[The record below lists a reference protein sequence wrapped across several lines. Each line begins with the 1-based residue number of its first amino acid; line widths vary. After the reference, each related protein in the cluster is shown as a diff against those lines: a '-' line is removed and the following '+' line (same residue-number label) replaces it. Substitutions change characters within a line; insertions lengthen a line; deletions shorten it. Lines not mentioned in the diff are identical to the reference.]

1 MENRYEFDLLNLK
14 EENPDTAEILHKAEE
29 ILENH
34 PLPFTAV
41 FMLKGKK
48 FVLGRK
54 EKQKVFIEPLAGISS
69 LLSSRAM
76 FTQLQKNT
84 LLRIRGLNHN
94 LRGPLSG
101 IRSRLELLT
110 RQLEESPE
118 TIQHDTVQIPA
129 SKIKDTFNKIL
140 QSADNLQK
148 QLSDFEQVLSWLNP
162 EQEVRML
169 LPMQVLETIREYL
182 ITDLFVKR
190 NIQIIFHPRPPV
202 RSITIHPTLFVE
214 PILRILDNA
223 VESLR
228 AQDGGTIHITISSSG
243 SDCILEIQN
252 NGSKIPD
259 KLIEISP
266 YEPGIGNHSEGLG
279 MGLSFSK
286 WLIETSGGELTLLQN
301 EESGVNFRLRYPR
314 RP

>member
-1 MENRYEFDLLNLK
+1 M
-14 EENPDTAEILHKAEE
+14 NPTEILRKAEE

-41 FMLKGKK
+41 FMSEGKK

-54 EKQKVFIEPLAGISS
+54 GKQKVFIEPLVGISS

-84 LLRIRGLNHN
+84 LTRVRGLNHN

-110 RQLEESPE
+110 RKLDESPE
-118 TIQHDTVQIPA
+118 TIQNDTVQIPA
-129 SKIKDTFNKIL
+129 SKIKDIFQKIL
-140 QSADNLQK
+140 QSADSLQK
-148 QLSDFEQVLSWLNP
+148 QLSDFEQVLSWLDP
-162 EQEVRML
+162 EQDTRIL
-169 LPMQVLETIREYL
+169 LPGQVLETIREYL
-182 ITDLFVKR
+182 LTDLFVKR
-190 NIQIIFHPRPPV
+190 NVQVILQPQPPV

-214 PILRILDNA
+214 PVLRILDNA

-228 AQDGGTIHITISSSG
+228 VQNGGTIHITVSSSG
-243 SDCILEIQN
+243 SDCILEIRN
-252 NGSKIPD
+252 DGPKLPEKI
-259 KLIEISP
+259 LETSP
-266 YEPGIGNHSEGLG
+266 YDPGVGSFNDGLG

-286 WLIETSGGELTLLQN
+286 WLIETSGGELTLLEN

>member
-1 MENRYEFDLLNLK
+1 MKNGYEFDLSKLEDKNM
-14 EENPDTAEILHKAEE
+14 NPAEILRKAEE

-41 FMLKGKK
+41 FMSEGKK

-54 EKQKVFIEPLAGISS
+54 EKQKVFIEPLVGISS

-84 LLRIRGLNHN
+84 LTRVRGLNHN

-110 RQLEESPE
+110 RELDESPE
-118 TIQHDTVQIPA
+118 TIRNDTVQIPA
-129 SKIKDTFNKIL
+129 SKIKDIFQKIL
-140 QSADNLQK
+140 QSADSLQK
-148 QLSDFEQVLSWLNP
+148 QLSDFEQVLSWLDP
-162 EQEVRML
+162 EQDTRIL
-169 LPMQVLETIREYL
+169 LPGQVLETIREYL
-182 ITDLFVKR
+182 LTDLFVKR
-190 NIQIIFHPRPPV
+190 NVQVILQPQPPV

-214 PILRILDNA
+214 PVLRILDNA

-228 AQDGGTIHITISSSG
+228 VQNGGTIHITVSSSG
-243 SDCILEIQN
+243 SDCILEIRN
-252 NGSKIPD
+252 DGPKLPD
-259 KLIEISP
+259 EILETSP
-266 YEPGIGNHSEGLG
+266 YDPGVGSFNDGLG

-286 WLIETSGGELTLLQN
+286 WLIETSGGELTLLEN